1 MGIIRGMRS
10 VRLFFRSISTSHLSY
25 VERVVLSIVE
35 TDAWIKELMATVDNR
50 KGRVESYIELLS
62 KESKYLDSLFHITG
76 Y

>member
-1 MGIIRGMRS
+1 
-10 VRLFFRSISTSHLSY
+10 
-25 VERVVLSIVE
+25 
-35 TDAWIKELMATVDNR
+35 VDNR